1 MENLKNK
8 NVSVSVVTAAF
19 NSVPFIGNTIRSVQ
33 AQTCHDWEMI
43 IVDDASEDNT
53 SQIVKKWAGSDNR
66 ILLIRFSQNKGPAM
80 SRNAAIKAAKGRY
93 IAFLDSDDIW
103 LPDKLSL
110 QIKFMQKH
118 KCALSY
124 TAYRKIDK
132 DGNLISDTI
141 KVPEVVTYKKLLS
154 SNFIACPTAMYDSEI
169 LGKVYMPDIL
179 KRQDYCLWLKI
190 TKMGFEGYG
199 LNQPLALYRVRD
211 SSVSN
216 NKLKAA
222 LYQWKVYREVEGLP
236 LCKSMH
242 CFLKYAYLGYRKFK
256 M

>member
-1 MENLKNK
+1 MKNK
-8 NVSVSVVTAAF
+8 NVSVSVITPAF
-19 NSVPFIGNTIRSVQ
+19 NSAPFIKDTIESVR
-33 AQTCHDWEMI
+33 AQTYKNWEMI
-43 IVDDASEDNT
+43 VVDDASKDST
-53 SQIVKKWAGSDNR
+53 CQIIEQWARKDER
-66 ILLIRFSQNKGPAM
+66 ISLLRLSQNKGPAE
-80 SRNAAIKAAKGRY
+80 SRNSGIKAAKGRY

-132 DGNLISDTI
+132 DGNPISNTI
-141 KVPEVVTYKKLLS
+141 KVPEIVTYKKLLS
-154 SNFIACPTAMYDSEI
+154 SNFIACLTAMYDSKI

-190 TKMGFEGYG
+190 LKMGYEAYG
-199 LNQPLALYRVRD
+199 LNECLSLYRVR
-211 SSVSN
+211 SNSVSR
-216 NKLKAA
+216 NKIKAA
-222 LYQWKVYREVEGLP
+222 SYQWEIYRELEKLP
-236 LCKSMH
+236 LRKSIS
-242 CFLKYAYLGYRKFK
+242 CFVKYAYFGYKKSR

>member
-1 MENLKNK
+1 MKHLKNK
-8 NVSVSVVTAAF
+8 NVSVSVITAAF
-19 NSVPFIGNTIRSVQ
+19 NSAPFIEDTIRSVR
-33 AQTCHDWEMI
+33 AQTYRNWEMI
-43 IVDDASEDNT
+43 VVDDCSEDNT
-53 SQIVKKWAGSDNR
+53 HQIIEQWARKDDRICLIKFSKNR
-66 ILLIRFSQNKGPAM
+66 GTAT

-110 QIKFMQKH
+110 QIKFMQEH

-132 DGNLISDTI
+132 DGNPKSNTI
-141 KVPEVVTYKKLLS
+141 KIPEIVTYKKLLS
-154 SNFIACPTAMYDSEI
+154 SNFIACLTAMYDSKI

-190 TKMGFEGYG
+190 LRMGHNACG
-199 LNQPLALYRVRD
+199 LNECLALYRIRTN
-211 SSVSN
+211 SVSS

-222 LYQWKVYREVEGLP
+222 LYQWKVYREIEKLP
-236 LCKSMH
+236 FHKAAS
-242 CFLKYAYLGYRKFK
+242 CFMKYAYFGYKK
-256 M
+256 SIM